1 MKELKYLVY
10 YSIEKDE
17 YIRSGAMNDNGLENF
32 MSLSNIKPITVTTNK
47 ELATSITHNC
57 NVNLTRRYLTP
68 YEL

>member
-10 YSIEKDE
+10 YSVEKDE
-17 YIRSGAMNDNGLENF
+17 YIRSGAMNDNSLENF
-32 MSLSNIKPITVTTNK
+32 MSLSKIKPITVTTNK

-57 NVNLTRRYLTP
+57 NVNLTQRYLTL